1 MQSLYIEMPIFSDLR
16 DLYIIRNYVIEVR
29 WCVLCLTSR
38 ACIQHRARTAL
49 SNPATTAALE
59 GRVQEAKLARGAS
72 SGGGTAEI
80 VEMKLL

>member
-72 SGGGTAEI
+72 SGGWYS
-80 VEMKLL
+80 